1 MPYIGN
7 VLTSFAVE
15 TGNINDQAV
24 TAPKLSATGGTD
36 GQVLA
41 LDSNLNL
48 EWVSD
53 PAGQWVTSGS
63 NIYYNDGNV
72 GIGTSTIDEHLHI
85 EGSGSNERVKI
96 ENTTSGVAGLVLL
109 NTNRRYDVQ
118 VNGSAFQIYDNTG
131 SAERLRID
139 SSGRLLMGSS
149 VAGNAD
155 ADNINVAGSGNVGIT
170 FRGSTSGTGN
180 IFFADD
186 TSGDDLKR
194 GQIVYDHSGNSMR
207 LHTNA
212 VERIRIDSSGRL
224 LAGTSTA
231 LTSPTGSR
239 VQVSGND
246 FATSSIRQTRYQT
259 AEPGASLI
267 LSHARGTEASPAIL
281 ADGDEV
287 GKIRWHA
294 YDGTDFECISAE
306 IKAQIDGTI
315 QENQSPS
322 RLLFSTTA
330 SGASSPTERV
340 RIDSSGNVGIGV
352 SSLSS
357 SSRLTLLESTG
368 NAQTLEIK
376 GANSG
381 GAGSQPG
388 VRFSSFNGDNI
399 GGIFGD
405 TNSDALRIQTGG
417 TDRIYVTNAG
427 NVGIGTSSPN
437 YLLTALASS
446 GSQNI
451 FQAGQTGVSNGY
463 TISSN
468 GSALTHQW
476 YAGSGEA
483 ARIDSSGRLLIGTS
497 TSPSGGDSH
506 AQNAPLLIQ
515 GRIGSD
521 ADSGRINLQRGSAA
535 SNGSSIG
542 SISFT
547 DSSNNIY
554 ARIESFGDATPGT
567 DDYPGRITFSTT
579 ADGASSVTE
588 RMRIDRLG
596 RVLIGSGAI
605 SSPKANTGG
614 IDVSTH
620 NIAIVFGGSSLSGTD
635 TLRANNATKDGRIAA
650 AHYANAEE
658 PVGVIRVVSNSSEN
672 QLHWGGGSSIINA
685 ATDHRFY
692 TASNNTTTGGSE
704 RMRIL
709 SGGGLTFNG
718 DTAQA
723 NALDDYETGTWTP
736 QILGGTSNPSVTYSS
751 QSGAYEK
758 IGNLVHASFFMN
770 VSAVSSQGSGQ
781 FQVHGL
787 PFNCVSSPL
796 GASEVP
802 AVCLQ
807 TEPFQDGDGDH
818 RHQTLRTVGN
828 NSFLLGTYKD
838 QSSGGAVV
846 PTNAAANIGTGY
858 FIGHITYRTDS

>member
-506 AQNAPLLIQ
+506 AQKAPLLIQ

>member
-506 AQNAPLLIQ
+506 AQKAPLLIQ
-515 GRIGSD
+515 GRVDSD
-521 ADSGRINLQRGSAA
+521 ADSGRLNLQRGSAA